1 MKYSVIIPVYNRPDE
16 VSELLASIASQSLRD
31 FEVLVVEDGSSI
43 KCEDIVNQYA
53 EKLDIKYLFKENG
66 GPAMARNYAAE
77 RAEGEYLL
85 ILDSDT
91 VLPEGYFEA
100 IESFL
105 SDNTPDAFGGPDRG
119 GDDFTPVQKAISYSM
134 TSFFTTGGIRGG
146 KRKIT
151 RFFPRS
157 FNMGVR
163 REVFAKL
170 GGFSAMRFGEDVDFS
185 MRVVEAGYT
194 TALIPDAWLYHKRR
208 TDFRKF
214 FRQVRNSGKAR
225 IALTRRHPGSLRL
238 VHLFPLGFVVLSLIL
253 PFDVLYALLVFADSA
268 IKNKSPKVGLLSV
281 TAAYVQLW
289 GYGIGFVAGL
299 FEKEQA
305 NIDNDRFYR

>member
-1 MKYSVIIPVYNRPDE
+1 MKYSLIIPVYNRPDE
-16 VSELLASIASQSLRD
+16 VSELLASIAAQSFRD
-31 FEVLVVEDGSSI
+31 FEILVVEDGSSV
-43 KCEDIVNQYA
+43 KCEDIVNQYKD
-53 EKLDIKYLFKENG
+53 KLNIKYLYKENG

-77 RAEGEYLL
+77 RAEGDYLL

-100 IESFL
+100 IENYLAQNDS
-105 SDNTPDAFGGPDRG
+105 DAFGGPDRG

-163 REVFAKL
+163 REVFAML

-185 MRVVEAGYT
+185 MRVVEAGFT

-225 IALTRRHPGSLRL
+225 ISLTRRHPGSLRL

-253 PFDVLYALLVFADSA
+253 PFDILYALLVFADST

-281 TAAYVQLW
+281 AAAYVQLW

-299 FEKEQA
+299 FSKEQS
-305 NIDNDRFYR
+305 NIDNDKFYR

>member
-1 MKYSVIIPVYNRPDE
+1 MKYSLIIPVYNRPDE
-16 VSELLASIASQSLRD
+16 VSELLASIASQSFRD
-31 FEVLVVEDGSSI
+31 FEVLVVEDGSSV

-119 GDDFTPVQKAISYSM
+119 GEDFTPVQKAISYSM

-170 GGFSAMRFGEDVDFS
+170 GGFSALRFGEDVDFS
-185 MRVVEAGYT
+185 MRVVEAGFT

-225 IALTRRHPGSLRL
+225 ISLTRRHPGSLRL

-253 PFDVLYALLVFADSA
+253 PFDILYALLVFADST

-281 TAAYVQLW
+281 AAAYVQLW

-299 FEKEQA
+299 FSKEEA

>member
-1 MKYSVIIPVYNRPDE
+1 MKYSLIIPVYNRPDE
-16 VSELLASIASQSLRD
+16 VSELLASIASQSFRD
-31 FEVLVVEDGSSI
+31 FEVLVVEDGSSV
-43 KCEDIVNQYA
+43 KCEDIVNQYND
-53 EKLDIKYLFKENG
+53 KLDIKYLYKENG

-170 GGFSAMRFGEDVDFS
+170 GGFSTMRFGEDVDFS
-185 MRVVEAGYT
+185 MRVVEAGFT

-214 FRQVRNSGKAR
+214 FRQVSNSGKAR
-225 IALTRRHPGSLRL
+225 ISLTRRHPGSLRL

-253 PFDVLYALLVFADSA
+253 PFDVLYALLVFADST

-281 TAAYVQLW
+281 AAAYVQLW

-299 FEKEQA
+299 FSKEEA

>member
-1 MKYSVIIPVYNRPDE
+1 MRYSVIIPVYNRPDE
-16 VSELLASIASQSLRD
+16 VSELLASIAAQSFRD
-31 FEVLVVEDGSSI
+31 FEVLVVEDGSSV
-43 KCEDIVNQYA
+43 KCENIVNQYND
-53 EKLDIKYLFKENG
+53 KLNIKYLYKENG

-100 IESFL
+100 IEKYL
-105 SDNTPDAFGGPDRG
+105 ATNAPDAFGGPDRG

-163 REVFAKL
+163 KEVFAKL

-253 PFDVLYALLVFADSA
+253 PFDVLYALLVFADSS
-268 IKNKSPKVGLLSV
+268 IQNKSPKVGLLSIA
-281 TAAYVQLW
+281 AAYVQLW

-299 FEKEQA
+299 FSKEQS
-305 NIDNDRFYR
+305 NIDNDKFYR

>member
-16 VSELLASIASQSLRD
+16 VSELLASIAAQKFRD
-31 FEVLVVEDGSSI
+31 FEVLVVEDGSSV
-43 KCEDIVNQYA
+43 KCEDIVNQY
-53 EKLDIKYLFKENG
+53 EGELDIKYLYKENG
-66 GPAMARNYAAE
+66 GPAMARNYAAQ

-100 IESFL
+100 VESFV
-105 SDNTPDAFGGPDRG
+105 NENRPDAFGGPDRG
-119 GDDFTPVQKAISYSM
+119 GEDFTPVQKAISYSM

-146 KRKIT
+146 RKKIT

-163 REVFAKL
+163 REVFAQL

-185 MRVVEAGYT
+185 MRVVEAGFK
-194 TALIPDAWLYHKRR
+194 TALIPEAWLYHKRR

-214 FRQVRNSGKAR
+214 FRQVKNSGKAR

-238 VHLFPLGFVVLSLIL
+238 VHLFPLIFVVLSLIL
-253 PFDVLYALLVFADSA
+253 PFDVLYALLVFADST
-268 IKNKSPKVGLLSV
+268 IQNKSPKVGLLSIA
-281 TAAYVQLW
+281 AAYVQLW
-289 GYGIGFVAGL
+289 GYGLGFVAGL
-299 FEKEQA
+299 FSKEQS
-305 NIDNDRFYR
+305 NIDNDKFYR

>member
-16 VSELLASIASQSLRD
+16 LAELLASIAAQKFSD

-53 EKLDIKYLFKENG
+53 GKLDIKYLYKENG
-66 GPAMARNYAAE
+66 GPAMARNFAAQ

-100 IESFL
+100 IESFVCA
-105 SDNTPDAFGGPDRG
+105 NHPDAFGGPDRG
-119 GDDFTPVQKAISYSM
+119 GEDFTPVQKAISYSM

-163 REVFAKL
+163 REVFAQL

-185 MRVVEAGYT
+185 MKVVEAGFS

-238 VHLFPLGFVVLSLIL
+238 VHLFPLAFVVLSLIL
-253 PFDVLYALLVFADSA
+253 PFDVLYSLLVLADSS
-268 IKNKSPKVGLLSV
+268 IKNKSPRVGLLSV
-281 TAAYVQLW
+281 AAAYVQLW

-305 NIDNDRFYR
+305 NIDNDKFYR

>member
-1 MKYSVIIPVYNRPDE
+1 MKYSLIIPVYNRPDE
-16 VSELLASIASQSLRD
+16 VSELLASIASQSFRD
-31 FEVLVVEDGSSI
+31 FEVLVVEDGSSV

-119 GDDFTPVQKAISYSM
+119 GEDFTPVQKAISYSM

-185 MRVVEAGYT
+185 MRVVEAGFT

-225 IALTRRHPGSLRL
+225 ISLTRRHPGSLRL

-253 PFDVLYALLVFADSA
+253 PFDVLYALLVFADST

-281 TAAYVQLW
+281 AAAYVQLW

-299 FEKEQA
+299 FSKEEA

>member
-1 MKYSVIIPVYNRPDE
+1 
-16 VSELLASIASQSLRD
+16 
-31 FEVLVVEDGSSI
+31 
-43 KCEDIVNQYA
+43 
-53 EKLDIKYLFKENG
+53 
-66 GPAMARNYAAE
+66 MARNYAAE

-100 IESFL
+100 IENYL
-105 SDNTPDAFGGPDRG
+105 AANAPDAFGGPDRG

-163 REVFAKL
+163 REVFAAL

-194 TALIPDAWLYHKRR
+194 TALIPDAWLFHKRR

-253 PFDVLYALLVFADSA
+253 PFDVLYALLVFADST

-281 TAAYVQLW
+281 AAAYVQLW

>member
-16 VSELLASIASQSLRD
+16 VSELLASIAAQPFRD

-43 KCEDIVNQYA
+43 KCEDIVNQYSDRF
-53 EKLDIKYLFKENG
+53 DIKYLYKENG

-77 RAEGEYLL
+77 RAKGDYLL

-91 VLPEGYFEA
+91 VIPEGYFEA
-100 IESFL
+100 IENYL
-105 SDNTPDAFGGPDRG
+105 KQNAPDAFGGPDRG

-157 FNMGVR
+157 FNMGVK
-163 REVFAKL
+163 REVFAQL

-185 MRVVEAGYT
+185 MRVVEAGYS

-214 FRQVRNSGKAR
+214 YRQVRNSGKAR

-238 VHLFPLGFVVLSLIL
+238 VHLFPLVFVVLSLIL
-253 PFDVLYALLVFADSA
+253 PFDVLYALLVFADAS

-281 TAAYVQLW
+281 AAAYVQLW

-299 FEKEQA
+299 FEKELA
-305 NIDNDRFYR
+305 NIDNEKFYR

>member
-1 MKYSVIIPVYNRPDE
+1 MEYSVIIPVYNRPDE
-16 VSELLASIASQSLRD
+16 VSELLASLASQSYRD

-43 KCEDIVNQYA
+43 KCEDIVNQYID
-53 EKLDIKYLFKENG
+53 KLDIKYLYKENG
-66 GPAMARNYAAE
+66 GPAIARNYAAE
-77 RAEGEYLL
+77 SAKGEYLI

-91 VLPEGYFEA
+91 VLPKGYFEA
-100 IESFL
+100 INNYL
-105 SDNTPDAFGGPDRG
+105 ATNKPDAFGGPDRG

-146 KRKIT
+146 KSKIT

-157 FNMGVR
+157 FNMGVK
-163 REVFAKL
+163 REVFAQL

-214 FRQVRNSGKAR
+214 YRQVRNSGKAR

-238 VHLFPLGFVVLSLIL
+238 VHLFPLVFVILSLIL
-253 PFDVLYALLVFADSA
+253 PFDVLYALLVFADSS
-268 IKNKSPKVGLLSV
+268 IQNKSPKVGLLSV
-281 TAAYVQLW
+281 AAAYVQLW
-289 GYGIGFVAGL
+289 GYGLGFVAGL
-299 FEKEQA
+299 FSKEQS
-305 NIDNDRFYR
+305 NIDNEKFYR

>member
-1 MKYSVIIPVYNRPDE
+1 MKYSLIIPVYNRPDE
-16 VSELLASIASQSLRD
+16 VSELLASIASQSFRD
-31 FEVLVVEDGSSI
+31 FEVLVVEDGSSV

-119 GDDFTPVQKAISYSM
+119 GEDFTPVQKAISYSM

-185 MRVVEAGYT
+185 MRVVEAGFT

-225 IALTRRHPGSLRL
+225 ISLTRRHPGSLRL

-253 PFDVLYALLVFADSA
+253 PFDVLYALLVFTDST

-281 TAAYVQLW
+281 AAAYVQLW

-299 FEKEQA
+299 FSKEEA

>member
-16 VSELLASIASQSLRD
+16 LSELLASIAAQQFRD
-31 FEVLVVEDGSSI
+31 FEILVVEDGSSI
-43 KCEDIVNQYA
+43 KCENIVNQYA
-53 EKLDIKYLFKENG
+53 DKLDIKYLYKENG
-66 GPAMARNYAAE
+66 GPALARNYAAE
-77 RAEGEYLL
+77 RAKGEYLL

-91 VLPEGYFEA
+91 VIPEGYFEA
-100 IESFL
+100 IENYL
-105 SDNTPDAFGGPDRG
+105 RRNNPDAFGGPDRG

-163 REVFAKL
+163 RDVFAQL

-185 MRVVEAGYT
+185 MRVVEAGFK
-194 TALIPDAWLYHKRR
+194 TALIPEAWLYHKRR

-214 FRQVRNSGKAR
+214 YRQVRNSGKAR

-238 VHLFPLGFVVLSLIL
+238 VHLFPLAFVLLSLIL
-253 PFDVLYALLVFADSA
+253 PFDVLYALLVFVDAS

-281 TAAYVQLW
+281 AAAYVQLW
-289 GYGIGFVAGL
+289 GYGLGFVAGL
-299 FEKEQA
+299 FSKEQS
-305 NIDNDRFYR
+305 NIDNEKFYR

>member
-16 VSELLASIASQSLRD
+16 VSELLASIAAQSFRD
-31 FEVLVVEDGSSI
+31 FEVLVVEDGSSV

-53 EKLDIKYLFKENG
+53 DILDIKYLYKENG

-77 RAEGEYLL
+77 RAKGDYLL

-91 VLPEGYFEA
+91 VIPAGYFEA
-100 IESFL
+100 IENHL
-105 SDNTPDAFGGPDRG
+105 KQNNTDAFGGPDRG

-157 FNMGVR
+157 FNMGVK
-163 REVFAKL
+163 REVFAHL

-185 MRVVEAGYT
+185 MRVVEAGFT

-214 FRQVRNSGKAR
+214 YRQVRNSGKAR

-238 VHLFPLGFVVLSLIL
+238 VHLFPLVFVVLSLIL
-253 PFDVLYALLVFADSA
+253 PFDVLYALLVFVDSS
-268 IKNKSPKVGLLSV
+268 IQNKSPKVGLLSV
-281 TAAYVQLW
+281 WAAYVQLW
-289 GYGIGFVAGL
+289 GYGLGFVAGL
-299 FEKEQA
+299 FSKEQS
-305 NIDNDRFYR
+305 NIDNEKFYR

>member
-16 VSELLASIASQSLRD
+16 VSELLASIAAQPFRD
-31 FEVLVVEDGSSI
+31 FEILIVEDGSHT
-43 KCEDIVNQYA
+43 KCEDVVNQYND
-53 EKLDIKYLFKENG
+53 KLDIKYLYKENG
-66 GPAMARNYAAE
+66 GPAMARNYATE
-77 RAEGEYLL
+77 RAEGDYLL

-100 IESFL
+100 IENYL
-105 SDNTPDAFGGPDRG
+105 AQNDPDAFGGPDRG

-157 FNMGVR
+157 FNMGVK
-163 REVFAKL
+163 REVFNKL
-170 GGFSAMRFGEDVDFS
+170 NGFAPMRFGEDVDFS

-214 FRQVRNSGKAR
+214 FRQVKNSGKAR
-225 IALTRRHPGSLRL
+225 ISLTRRHPGSLRL
-238 VHLFPLGFVVLSLIL
+238 VHLFPPGFIILSLIL
-253 PFDVLYALLVFADSA
+253 PFDALYALLVFADSS
-268 IKNKSPKVGLLSV
+268 IKNKSPKVGLLSIA
-281 TAAYVQLW
+281 AAYTQLW
-289 GYGIGFVAGL
+289 GYGLGFVAGL
-299 FEKEQA
+299 FSKEQS
-305 NIDNDRFYR
+305 NIDNDKFYR

>member
-16 VSELLASIASQSLRD
+16 VSELLASIAAQKFGD
-31 FEVLVVEDGSSI
+31 FEVLVVDDGSSV
-43 KCEDIVNQYA
+43 KCEDIVNQY
-53 EKLDIKYLFKENG
+53 EGKLDIKYLYKENG
-66 GPAMARNYAAE
+66 GPAMARNYAAQ

-91 VLPEGYFEA
+91 VVPEGYFEA
-100 IESFL
+100 IESFVK
-105 SDNTPDAFGGPDRG
+105 DNHPDAFGGPDRG
-119 GDDFTPVQKAISYSM
+119 GEDFTPVQKAISYSM

-146 KRKIT
+146 RKKIT

-163 REVFAKL
+163 REVFAQL

-185 MRVVEAGYT
+185 MRVVEAGFK

-214 FRQVRNSGKAR
+214 FRQVKNSGKAR

-238 VHLFPLGFVVLSLIL
+238 VHLFPLIFVVLSLIL
-253 PFDVLYALLVFADSA
+253 PFDVLYALLVFADSSA
-268 IKNKSPKVGLLSV
+268 QNKSPKVGLLSIA
-281 TAAYVQLW
+281 AAYVQLW
-289 GYGIGFVAGL
+289 GYGLGFVAGL
-299 FEKEQA
+299 FSKEQS
-305 NIDNDRFYR
+305 NIDNDKFYR

>member
-1 MKYSVIIPVYNRPDE
+1 MKYSLIIPVYNRPDE
-16 VSELLASIASQSLRD
+16 VSELLASIAFQSFRD
-31 FEVLVVEDGSSI
+31 FEVLVVEDGSSV

-185 MRVVEAGYT
+185 MRVVEAGFT

-225 IALTRRHPGSLRL
+225 ISLTRRHPGSLRL

-253 PFDVLYALLVFADSA
+253 PFDVLYALLVFADST

-281 TAAYVQLW
+281 AAAYVQLW

-299 FEKEQA
+299 FSKEEA

>member
-16 VSELLASIASQSLRD
+16 VSELLASIAAQTFRD
-31 FEVLVVEDGSSI
+31 FEILVVEDGSSI

-53 EKLDIKYLFKENG
+53 GKLDIKYLYKENG

-91 VLPEGYFEA
+91 VLPEGYFKA
-100 IESFL
+100 IENFL
-105 SDNTPDAFGGPDRG
+105 ASDNPDAFGGPDRASE
-119 GDDFTPVQKAISYSM
+119 DFSPIQKAISYSM

-157 FNMGVR
+157 FNMGIR

-170 GGFSAMRFGEDVDFS
+170 GGFSAMRFGEDVDLS
-185 MRVVEAGYT
+185 MRIVEAGYS
-194 TALIPDAWLYHKRR
+194 TALIRDAWLYHKRR

-214 FRQVRNSGKAR
+214 YRQVRNSGKAR

-238 VHLFPLGFVVLSLIL
+238 VHLFPLGFIVLSLIP
-253 PFDVLYALLVFADSA
+253 PFDVLYALLVFVDSMRR
-268 IKNKSPKVGLLSV
+268 NKSPKVGLLSIA
-281 TAAYVQLW
+281 AAYVQLW

-299 FEKEQA
+299 FSKEQS
-305 NIDNDRFYR
+305 NIDNDKFYR

>member
-16 VSELLASIASQSLRD
+16 VAELLASIAAQTFRD
-31 FEVLVVEDGSSI
+31 FEVLVVEDGSSV

-53 EKLDIKYLFKENG
+53 DKLDIKYLFKENG

-77 RAEGEYLL
+77 RAKGDYLL

-91 VLPEGYFEA
+91 VVPEGYFEA
-100 IESFL
+100 IEYYL
-105 SDNTPDAFGGPDRG
+105 KEYDPDAFGGPDRG

-157 FNMGVR
+157 FNMGVK
-163 REVFAKL
+163 REVFAQL

-185 MRVVEAGYT
+185 MRVIEAGYMT
-194 TALIPDAWLYHKRR
+194 SLIPDAWLYHKRR

-238 VHLFPLGFVVLSLIL
+238 VHLFPLAFIILSLIL
-253 PFDVLYALLVFADSA
+253 PFDVLYALLVFADAS

-281 TAAYVQLW
+281 AAAYVQLW

-305 NIDNDRFYR
+305 NIDNEKFYR

>member
-1 MKYSVIIPVYNRPDE
+1 MKYSLIIPVYNRPDE
-16 VSELLASIASQSLRD
+16 VSELLASIASQSFRD
-31 FEVLVVEDGSSI
+31 FEVLVVEDGSSV

-119 GDDFTPVQKAISYSM
+119 GEDFTPVQKAISYSM

-185 MRVVEAGYT
+185 MRVVEAGFT

-225 IALTRRHPGSLRL
+225 ISLTRRHPGSLRL

-253 PFDVLYALLVFADSA
+253 PFDVLYALLVFADST

-281 TAAYVQLW
+281 AATYVQLW

-299 FEKEQA
+299 FSKEEA

>member
-16 VSELLASIASQSLRD
+16 LAELLASIAAQKFSD

-53 EKLDIKYLFKENG
+53 GKLDIKYLYKENG
-66 GPAMARNYAAE
+66 GPAMARNFAAQ

-100 IESFL
+100 IESFVCAIH
-105 SDNTPDAFGGPDRG
+105 PDAFGGPDRG
-119 GDDFTPVQKAISYSM
+119 GEDFTPVQKAISYSM

-163 REVFAKL
+163 REVFAQL

-185 MRVVEAGYT
+185 MRVVEAGFS

-238 VHLFPLGFVVLSLIL
+238 VHLFPLAFVVLSLIL
-253 PFDVLYALLVFADSA
+253 PFDVLYALLVFADSS

-281 TAAYVQLW
+281 AAAYVQLW

-305 NIDNDRFYR
+305 NIDNDKFYR

>member
-16 VSELLASIASQSLRD
+16 LAELLASIAAQKFSD
-31 FEVLVVEDGSSI
+31 FEVLVVEDGSSV

-53 EKLDIKYLFKENG
+53 GKLDIKYLYKENG
-66 GPAMARNYAAE
+66 GPAMARNFAAQ

-100 IESFL
+100 IESFVCEIH
-105 SDNTPDAFGGPDRG
+105 PDTFGGPDRG
-119 GDDFTPVQKAISYSM
+119 GEDFTPVQKAISYSM

-163 REVFAKL
+163 REVFAQL

-185 MRVVEAGYT
+185 MRVVEAGFS

-238 VHLFPLGFVVLSLIL
+238 VHPFPLAFVVLSLIL
-253 PFDVLYALLVFADSA
+253 PFDVLYSLLVLADSS

-281 TAAYVQLW
+281 AAAYVQLW

-305 NIDNDRFYR
+305 NIDNDKFYR

>member
-1 MKYSVIIPVYNRPDE
+1 MKYSLIIPVYNRPDE
-16 VSELLASIASQSLRD
+16 VSELLASIASQSFRD
-31 FEVLVVEDGSSI
+31 FEVLVVEDGSSV

-119 GDDFTPVQKAISYSM
+119 SDDFTPVQKAISYSM

-185 MRVVEAGYT
+185 MRVVEAGFT

-225 IALTRRHPGSLRL
+225 ISLTRRHPGSLRL

-253 PFDVLYALLVFADSA
+253 PFDVLYALLVFADST

-281 TAAYVQLW
+281 AAAYVQLW

-299 FEKEQA
+299 FSKEEA

>member
-1 MKYSVIIPVYNRPDE
+1 MNYSLIIPVYNRPDE
-16 VSELLASIASQSLRD
+16 VSELLASIAAQPFRD
-31 FEVLVVEDGSSI
+31 FEVLVVEDGSSV

-100 IESFL
+100 IENFL
-105 SDNTPDAFGGPDRG
+105 SSNTPDAFGGPDRG
-119 GDDFTPVQKAISYSM
+119 GEDFTPVQKAISYSM

-185 MRVVEAGYT
+185 MRVVEAGFT

-225 IALTRRHPGSLRL
+225 ISLTRRHPGSLRL

-253 PFDVLYALLVFADSA
+253 PFDVLYALLVFADST

-281 TAAYVQLW
+281 AAAYVQLW

-299 FEKEQA
+299 FSKEEA

>member
-1 MKYSVIIPVYNRPDE
+1 MKYSVVIPVYNRPDE
-16 VSELLASIASQSLRD
+16 VSELLASIAAQPFRD
-31 FEVLVVEDGSSI
+31 FELLVVEDGSSI
-43 KCEDIVNQYA
+43 KCEDIVNQYSD
-53 EKLDIKYLFKENG
+53 KLDIKYLYKENG

-77 RAEGEYLL
+77 RAKGDYLL

-91 VLPEGYFEA
+91 VIPEGYFEA
-100 IESFL
+100 IENFL
-105 SDNTPDAFGGPDRG
+105 KHNDPDAFGGPDRG

-157 FNMGVR
+157 FNMGVK
-163 REVFAKL
+163 REVFVQL

-185 MRVVEAGYT
+185 MRVVEAGYS

-214 FRQVRNSGKAR
+214 YRQVRNSGKAR

-238 VHLFPLGFVVLSLIL
+238 VHLFPLVFVVLSLIL
-253 PFDVLYALLVFADSA
+253 PFDVLYALLVFADAS

-281 TAAYVQLW
+281 AAAYVQLW
-289 GYGIGFVAGL
+289 GYGLGFVAGL
-299 FEKEQA
+299 FSKEQS
-305 NIDNDRFYR
+305 NIDNEKFYR

>member
-16 VSELLASIASQSLRD
+16 VSELLASIAAQTFRD
-31 FEVLVVEDGSSI
+31 FEVLVVEDGSSV

-53 EKLDIKYLFKENG
+53 DKLDIKYLFKENG

-77 RAEGEYLL
+77 RAKGDYLL

-91 VLPEGYFEA
+91 VVPEGYFEA
-100 IESFL
+100 IENYL
-105 SDNTPDAFGGPDRG
+105 KDNDPDAFGGPDRG

-157 FNMGVR
+157 FNMGVKR
-163 REVFAKL
+163 SVFTEL
-170 GGFSAMRFGEDVDFS
+170 GGFAAMRFGEDVDLS
-185 MRVVEAGYT
+185 MRIVEAGYS

-238 VHLFPLGFVVLSLIL
+238 VHLFPLAFIILSLIL
-253 PFDVLYALLVFADSA
+253 PFDVLYALLVFADAS

-281 TAAYVQLW
+281 AAAYVQLW

-305 NIDNDRFYR
+305 NIDNEKFYR

>member
-1 MKYSVIIPVYNRPDE
+1 MKYSLIIPVYNRPDE
-16 VSELLASIASQSLRD
+16 VSELLASIASQSFRD
-31 FEVLVVEDGSSI
+31 FEVLVVEDGSSV

-185 MRVVEAGYT
+185 MRVVEAGFT

-225 IALTRRHPGSLRL
+225 ISLTRRHPGSLRL

-253 PFDVLYALLVFADSA
+253 PFDVLYALLVFADST

-281 TAAYVQLW
+281 AAAYVQLW

-299 FEKEQA
+299 FSKEEA

>member
-16 VSELLASIASQSLRD
+16 LAELLASIAAQKFSD

-53 EKLDIKYLFKENG
+53 GKLDIKYLYKENG
-66 GPAMARNYAAE
+66 GPAMARNFAAQ

-100 IESFL
+100 IEAFVCE
-105 SDNTPDAFGGPDRG
+105 NHPDAFGGPDRG
-119 GDDFTPVQKAISYSM
+119 GEDFTPVQKAISYSM

-163 REVFAKL
+163 REVFAQL

-185 MRVVEAGYT
+185 MRVVEAGFS

-208 TDFRKF
+208 SDFRKF
-214 FRQVRNSGKAR
+214 FRQVKNSGKAR
-225 IALTRRHPGSLRL
+225 IALTRRHPGSLKL
-238 VHLFPLGFVVLSLIL
+238 VHLFPLAFVVLSLIL
-253 PFDVLYALLVFADSA
+253 PFDVLYSLLVLADSS

-281 TAAYVQLW
+281 AAAYVQLW

-305 NIDNDRFYR
+305 NIDNDKFYR

>member
-1 MKYSVIIPVYNRPDE
+1 MKYSLIIPVYNRPDE
-16 VSELLASIASQSLRD
+16 VSELLSSIASQSFRD
-31 FEVLVVEDGSSI
+31 FEVLVVEDGSSV

-105 SDNTPDAFGGPDRG
+105 LDNTPDAFGGPDRG
-119 GDDFTPVQKAISYSM
+119 GEDFTPVQKAISYSM

-185 MRVVEAGYT
+185 MRVVEAGFT

-225 IALTRRHPGSLRL
+225 ISLTRRHPGSLRL

-253 PFDVLYALLVFADSA
+253 PFDVLYALLVFADST

-281 TAAYVQLW
+281 AAAYVQLW
-289 GYGIGFVAGL
+289 GYGIGFIAGL
-299 FEKEQA
+299 FSKEEA

>member
-16 VSELLASIASQSLRD
+16 VSELLASIAAQPFRD
-31 FEVLVVEDGSSI
+31 FEILIVEDGSSI

-53 EKLDIKYLFKENG
+53 GKLDIKYLCKENG

-77 RAEGEYLL
+77 RAKGEYLL

-91 VLPEGYFEA
+91 VLPEGYFQA
-100 IESFL
+100 IENFL
-105 SDNTPDAFGGPDRG
+105 ASNNPDAFGGPDRASE
-119 GDDFTPVQKAISYSM
+119 DFSPIQKAISYSM

-170 GGFSAMRFGEDVDFS
+170 GGFSAMRFGEDVDLS
-185 MRVVEAGYT
+185 MWIVEAGYT
-194 TALIPDAWLYHKRR
+194 TALLREAWLYHKRR

-214 FRQVRNSGKAR
+214 YRQVRNSGKAR

-238 VHLFPLGFVVLSLIL
+238 VHLFPLGFIVLSLIL
-253 PFDVLYALLVFADSA
+253 PFDVLYALLVFVDSLRR
-268 IKNKSPKVGLLSV
+268 NKSPKVGLLSIA
-281 TAAYVQLW
+281 AAYVQLW

-299 FEKEQA
+299 FSKEQS
-305 NIDNDRFYR
+305 NIDNDKFYR

>member
-16 VSELLASIASQSLRD
+16 VSELLASIAAQKFRD
-31 FEVLVVEDGSSI
+31 FEILVVEDGSSV
-43 KCEDIVNQYA
+43 KCEDIVNQY
-53 EKLDIKYLFKENG
+53 EGELDIQYLYKENG
-66 GPAMARNYAAE
+66 GPAMARNYAAQ

-100 IESFL
+100 IESFV
-105 SDNTPDAFGGPDRG
+105 NENHPDAFGGPDRG
-119 GDDFTPVQKAISYSM
+119 GEDFTPVQKAISYSM

-146 KRKIT
+146 RKKIT

-163 REVFAKL
+163 REVFAQL

-185 MRVVEAGYT
+185 MRVVEAGFK
-194 TALIPDAWLYHKRR
+194 TALIPEAWLYHKRR

-214 FRQVRNSGKAR
+214 FRQVKNSGKAR

-238 VHLFPLGFVVLSLIL
+238 VHLFPLIFVVLSLIL
-253 PFDVLYALLVFADSA
+253 PFDVLYALLVFADST
-268 IKNKSPKVGLLSV
+268 IQNKSPKVGLLSIA
-281 TAAYVQLW
+281 AAYVQLW
-289 GYGIGFVAGL
+289 GYGLGFVAGL
-299 FEKEQA
+299 FSKEQS
-305 NIDNDRFYR
+305 NIDNDKFYR

>member
-1 MKYSVIIPVYNRPDE
+1 MKYSLIIPVYNRPDE
-16 VSELLASIASQSLRD
+16 VSELLASIASQSFRD
-31 FEVLVVEDGSSI
+31 FEVLVVEDGSSV

-53 EKLDIKYLFKENG
+53 KKLDIKYLFKENG

-170 GGFSAMRFGEDVDFS
+170 GGFSAMRFGEDVDLS
-185 MRVVEAGYT
+185 MRIVEAGYT

-225 IALTRRHPGSLRL
+225 ISLTRRHPGSLRL

-253 PFDVLYALLVFADSA
+253 PFDVLYALLVFADST

-281 TAAYVQLW
+281 AAAYVQLW

-299 FEKEQA
+299 FSKEEA

>member
-1 MKYSVIIPVYNRPDE
+1 MKYSLIIPVYNRPDE
-16 VSELLASIASQSLRD
+16 VSELLASIASQSFRD
-31 FEVLVVEDGSSI
+31 FEVLVVEDGSSV

-119 GDDFTPVQKAISYSM
+119 GEDFTPVQKAISYSM

-185 MRVVEAGYT
+185 MRVVEAGFT

-225 IALTRRHPGSLRL
+225 ISLTRRHPGSLRL

-253 PFDVLYALLVFADSA
+253 PFDVLYALIVFADST

-281 TAAYVQLW
+281 AAAYVQLW
-289 GYGIGFVAGL
+289 GYGIGFIAGL
-299 FEKEQA
+299 FSKEEA

>member
-1 MKYSVIIPVYNRPDE
+1 MKYSLIIPVYNRPDE
-16 VSELLASIASQSLRD
+16 VSELLASIASQSFRD
-31 FEVLVVEDGSSI
+31 FEVLVVEDGSSV

-119 GDDFTPVQKAISYSM
+119 GEDFTPVQKAISYSM

-225 IALTRRHPGSLRL
+225 ISLTRRHPGSLRL

-253 PFDVLYALLVFADSA
+253 PFDVLYALLVFADST

-281 TAAYVQLW
+281 AAAYVQLW

-299 FEKEQA
+299 FSKEEA